1 MQPGKAVLLVAS
13 VLLAALQAGA
23 ADLSGVWWIRDRS
36 QRIAQPA
43 TAIPFKKSAA
53 ALYARNRTA
62 VAAGKIVPIGNG
74 ACLPEGMPR
83 LMLAR
88 YPIQILQ
95 RPEQVTILHERMHM
109 VRFIYLDRPHRV
121 DPEPTYNG
129 ESVGRWVGEVL
140 EVRSI
145 AFLANTVLDGS
156 GIPHSDKMTLTE
168 KFSLRDDGRTL
179 RDEITVD
186 DPATF
191 SKPWT
196 FAIEYERRL
205 DVRLMEDICTFGPPQ
220 RDQLSDSVRSSP

>member
-1 MQPGKAVLLVAS
+1 M
-13 VLLAALQAGA
+13 LLALARPSHA
-23 ADLSGVWWIRDRS
+23 ADLSGVWWIKDRS
-36 QRIAQPA
+36 QRIALPA
-43 TAIPFKKSAA
+43 RAIPFKKSAA
-53 ALYARNRTA
+53 ALHARNRAA

-95 RPEQVTILHERMHM
+95 RPEQLTILHERMHM

-129 ESVGRWVGEVL
+129 ESMGRWVGEAL

-145 AFLANTVLDGS
+145 AFLANTVLDAS
-156 GIPHSDKMTLTE
+156 GIPHSDKMSLTE
-168 KFSLRDDGRTL
+168 KFSLRDGGQAL

-191 SKPWT
+191 SKPWA
-196 FAIEYERRL
+196 FAIDYERRT
-205 DVRLMEDICTFGPPQ
+205 DVRLMEDVCAFGPPQ
-220 RDQLSDSVRSSP
+220 RDQLSDSARSSP